1 MALVCILCL
10 CLQLQQTRQRF
21 TVEEALDMLRGCF
34 NSTES
39 NGATTTDIATK
50 DSTLPEETAV
60 AADTTE
66 SLAAA
71 ADVPAVAADIV
82 QQLAQAAPAEADNA
96 RQHLV

>member
-1 MALVCILCL
+1 MP
-10 CLQLQQTRQRF
+10 
-21 TVEEALDMLRGCF
+21 RGYF

-39 NGATTTDIATK
+39 NAATTAIATK
-50 DSTLPEETAV
+50 DPTLPEETAI

-71 ADVPAVAADIV
+71 ADVPAADIV